1 MTMTY
6 NSALNKMAERV
17 ADRTIEN
24 RQDQLQRRNQVV
36 DMYGMEFTRQGD
48 SEHPAAFYISVSPD
62 IIYYERF
69 EFKIIIQPFAMPIGG
84 GGATGMAT
92 SQINGTNLSINQNNQ
107 IAPNPHSHTSAPHNH
122 SLDAGITMFSSH
134 VSDFE
139 IWVAGYDITPY
150 MKTFYNNE
158 WVNGEGIFP
167 TNGLRNYDLLKV
179 SGIMPDWLKGTVL
192 APGYKKI
199 ELKGK
204 GVFSA
209 TLVNYLKYSHVN
221 R

>member
-6 NSALNKMAERV
+6 NSALSKIAERV
-17 ADRTIEN
+17 ADRTIESKQN
-24 RQDQLQRRNQVV
+24 QLQRRNQVV

-62 IIYYERF
+62 LIYYERF

-84 GGATGMAT
+84 GATGMAVAQVNDT
-92 SQINGTNLSINQNNQ
+92 ILSIDQSNQ
-107 IAPNPHSHTSAPHNH
+107 ITPNPHSHASDPHNH
-122 SLDAGITMFSSH
+122 SLDAGVTMFPSV

-139 IWVAGYDITPY
+139 IWMEGYDITPY
-150 MKTFYNNE
+150 MKTFYNSD

-167 TNGLRNYDLLKV
+167 SPGLKNYDLLEV
-179 SGIMPDWLKGTVL
+179 AGIMPDWLKGTIL

-204 GVFSA
+204 GVYSA